1 MLKII
6 SNIMLAA
13 FFTVAFIGCNHYSAY
28 QTNQPTEL
36 DLNWGRAFET
46 AKYNQYLDPDAG
58 KTTDPVMGREGPIA
72 DKIMQG
78 HFEYKAPEKTTE
90 EYELSDVTD

>member
-1 MLKII
+1 MGKK
-6 SNIMLAA
+6 LAIA
-13 FFTVAFIGCNHYSAY
+13 ILAVIFTAALFGCNHYSA
-28 QTNQPTEL
+28 NQCQQPSEL

-46 AKYNQYLDPDAG
+46 AKYNQYLDPNTG
-58 KTTDPVMGREGPIA
+58 KTTDPVVGREGPIA

-90 EYELSDVTD
+90 KYELGDVSN